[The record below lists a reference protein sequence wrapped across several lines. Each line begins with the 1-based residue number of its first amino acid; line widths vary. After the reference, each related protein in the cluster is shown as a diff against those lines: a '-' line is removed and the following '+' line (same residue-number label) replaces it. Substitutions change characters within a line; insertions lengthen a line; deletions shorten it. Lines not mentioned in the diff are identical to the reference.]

1 MNRLGGHRSA
11 SLNIAYLFSTLHYSL
26 KMKLFSLFERIA
38 HSLLVLLVG
47 LGMLLMAPQPAEAY
61 PFWAQQ
67 TYPETPREPTG
78 RIVCANCHLAAK
90 PTQIEVP
97 QSVLPD
103 TVFEAVVKLP
113 YDHSLQQVTAD
124 GTKGPLNVG
133 AVLMLPQG
141 FKIAP
146 EDRIPE
152 EMKEK
157 IQGLYYQPY
166 GEGKENTVIIG
177 PLPGDQYS
185 EIIFPI
191 LSPDPKTDKNI
202 SFGKYPIHVGGNRGR
217 GQVYPTG
224 EKSNN
229 GVFTSSVAGT
239 IASITAAD
247 AGASEVTIQT
257 EKGESVVE
265 KVPAGPS
272 LVVAQGDTVTAGQ
285 ALTNNPNVGGF
296 GQKDTEIV
304 LQNPNRIYGLVAFVT
319 MIMLS
324 QIFLVLKKKQVERV
338 QAAQLE
344 M

>member
-1 MNRLGGHRSA
+1 MN
-11 SLNIAYLFSTLHYSL
+11 
-26 KMKLFSLFERIA
+26 LFSLFERIA
-38 HSLLVLLVG
+38 RSLLVLLMSFG
-47 LGMLLMAPQPAEAY
+47 LLFVAPQPAEAY

-166 GEGKENTVIIG
+166 GEGKDNTVIIG
-177 PLPGDQYS
+177 PLPGDQYE
-185 EIIFPI
+185 EIIFPV
-191 LSPDPKTDKNI
+191 LSPDPKTDKTI

-229 GVFTSSVAGT
+229 GLFSATVGGT
-239 IASITAAD
+239 VTNIQAAD
-247 AGASEVTIQT
+247 AGASELTIQP
-257 EKGESVVE
+257 EKGDAIVE
-265 KVPAGPS
+265 KIPAGPS
-272 LVVAQGDTVTAGQ
+272 LVVAQGDVVTAGQ

-296 GQKDTEIV
+296 GQRDAEIV

-324 QIFLVLKKKQVERV
+324 QIFLVLKKRQVERV
-338 QAAQLE
+338 QAAELE

>member
-1 MNRLGGHRSA
+1 MNQLGGHRFA
-11 SLNIAYLFSTLHYSL
+11 VLNIAYLFSTLHYSL

-38 HSLLVLLVG
+38 RSLLVLLVS
-47 LGMLLMAPQPAEAY
+47 LGILSIAPQPAEAY

-185 EIIFPI
+185 EIIFPV
-191 LSPDPKTDKNI
+191 LSPDPNTDKSI

-229 GVFTSSVAGT
+229 GVYSTTVAGT
-239 IASITAAD
+239 IASITAGD
-247 AGASEVTIQT
+247 AGAAEVTIQT
-257 EKGESVVE
+257 EKGESIVE
-265 KVPAGPS
+265 KIPAGPT
-272 LVVAQGDTVTAGQ
+272 LLVAQGDTVTAGQ

-304 LQNPNRIYGLVAFVT
+304 LQNPNRIYGLVAFVI

-338 QAAQLE
+338 QAAELE